1 MEIKTT
7 KVYSLLNDAVQQ
19 GKKIVAFQGGT
30 RASKT
35 YNILIWLVLQA
46 LTTKKRKVISI
57 VRSTLPALRASA
69 ERDFFEILQNM
80 GLYRE
85 DRHNKT
91 ERTYRLRETLFEFFS
106 CDNEQK
112 VQGRKRDILFMNEA
126 IELSYKKYQQL
137 VLRTNELV
145 ILDYNPSEYHHWIYD
160 YVLSRSDCAF
170 HILTYRDNPFLPKSV
185 VREIELMQHT
195 DPIAWRVFG
204 LGERGASV
212 AFVFPNYEIVEPVE
226 MNRGGELVYGIDFGY
241 NSPTAVVAVRLS
253 SEANIVSEK
262 LYSRGLTNT
271 ELIAELKKLAI
282 PSWATLYCDSA
293 EPDRIEEL
301 RRAGFR
307 AEKARKDTKAGI
319 IAVKDKPLWV
329 TQDSRNLIAELKT
342 YKYKQD
348 VDGKILDEVVKLN
361 DHAIDAMRYAIHSA
375 TGPIARGTTVQTK
388 IKMPI

>member
-1 MEIKTT
+1 MLIKTT
-7 KVYSLLNDAVQQ
+7 KVYCLLNDAVEA
-19 GKKIVAFQGGT
+19 GKRIVAFQGGT

-35 YNILIWLVLQA
+35 YNILIWLILQA
-46 LTTKKRKVISI
+46 LATKKKRVVSI
-57 VRSTLPALRASA
+57 VRATLPALRASA
-69 ERDFFEILQNM
+69 ERDFFEILQSL

-85 DRHNKT
+85 GKHNKT
-91 ERTYRLRETLFEFFS
+91 ERTYVLNRTLFEFFS
-106 CDNEQK
+106 CDDEQK
-112 VQGRKRDILFMNEA
+112 VQGRKRDILFLNEA
-126 IELSYKKYQQL
+126 IEITYAKYQQL
-137 VLRTNELV
+137 ILRTSELV

-160 YVLSRSDCAF
+160 HVLGRADCAF
-170 HILTYRDNPFLPKSV
+170 HILTYKDNPFLPPSV
-185 VREIELMQHT
+185 VREIELMRNT

-212 AFVFPNYEIVEPVE
+212 AFVFPDYSIVEPAE
-226 MNRGGELVYGIDFGY
+226 MNRSGELVYGVDFGY

-262 LYSRGLTNT
+262 IYSRGLTNT
-271 ELIAELKKLAI
+271 DLIAELRKLAI
-282 PSWATLYCDSA
+282 PSGATLYCDSA
-293 EPDRIEEL
+293 EPDRVQEL

-329 TQDSRNLIAELKT
+329 TSDSANLIAELKT

-348 VDGKILDEVVKLN
+348 ADGRILDEVVKLN

-375 TGPIARGTTVQTK
+375 TEPIARNTTVQTK
-388 IKMPI
+388 IKSPI